1 MKGYWKDRGVAYLLS
16 DLSQSVFSTLG
27 LPGTD
32 NVLDIPPNDARRECI
47 LLVDGMGKNALEL
60 VSKTLPIF
68 SQLKTHQ
75 QLSATFPST
84 TSSSLTSF
92 GTGSHVGSHGMVGYT
107 MRVPHSGTPERLLNA
122 LKWDE
127 RVDPFFWQPKET
139 LFEIGAKNGINVS
152 HVAAKRYEDTGFTR
166 AVFRGATYRG
176 ANLYPDLV
184 SECITALSQTPA
196 FVYLYVNDL
205 DVAGHVAGYG
215 SDKWL
220 ETLKMIDNLVGKIRE
235 RLPKGTRLWIT
246 GDHGML
252 NAGEKI
258 VIGRDNLLLTEVS
271 EIAGEPRARH
281 IYLARPEISKEIAEL
296 WRSELSGKAN
306 IYTREEAINQ
316 NLFGQPV
323 SRNFA
328 ERIGDVIAI
337 AKSDEILIDPARE
350 KLESAMVGHHGGLT
364 DIESSVPLLQIT
376 I

>member
-1 MKGYWKDRGVAYLLS
+1 MRLSEVTPAIFAGLGVAQYE
-16 DLSQSVFSTLG
+16 TRLG
-27 LPGTD
+27 TSITGRE
-32 NVLDIPPNDARRECI
+32 VLFLIDGFGAHALDDFPELMPNIISGKSFGDIETA
-47 LLVDGMGKNALEL
+47 
-60 VSKTLPIF
+60 
-68 SQLKTHQ
+68 
-75 QLSATFPST
+75 FPST
-84 TSSSLTSF
+84 TSVSLATLM
-92 GTGSHVGSHGMVGYT
+92 TGSMPNEHGMLGYT
-107 MRVPHSGTPERLLNA
+107 VRVPHSDNRVLNA

-127 RVDPFFWQPKET
+127 RIDPVIWQPKET
-139 LFEIGAKNGINVS
+139 FFEIGARHGIEVS

-281 IYLARPEISKEIAEL
+281 IYLARPEISGEIANL
-296 WRSELSGKAN
+296 WRSELGAVATVHTKQ
-306 IYTREEAINQ
+306 EAIESG
-316 NLFGQPV
+316 LFGLPMPA
-323 SRNFA
+323 NFA
-328 ERIGDVIAI
+328 ERAGDLIAI
-337 AKSDEILIDPARE
+337 VNTDAVLIDPARE

-364 DIESSVPLLQIT
+364 QVETNVPLQSINL
-376 I
+376 

>member
-1 MKGYWKDRGVAYLLS
+1 MRLS
-16 DLSQSVFSTLG
+16 EITPAIFGGLGLSQYEARLG
-27 LPGTD
+27 QSPTGREILFLIDGFGAHAIDDFPE
-32 NVLDIPPNDARRECI
+32 LIPNI
-47 LLVDGMGKNALEL
+47 LAGKSFGD
-60 VSKTLPIF
+60 V
-68 SQLKTHQ
+68 
-75 QLSATFPST
+75 ATAFPST
-84 TSSSLTSF
+84 TSVSLATLM
-92 GTGSHVGSHGMVGYT
+92 TGSMPNEHGMFGYT
-107 MRVPHSGTPERLLNA
+107 VRVPNSNGRILNA

-127 RVDPFFWQPKET
+127 RVDPIFWQPKET

-337 AKSDEILIDPARE
+337 ANKDEILIDPARE